1 MSDGATAGFLAT
13 VPLLAGRNE
22 SDIADLARVL
32 RRRDVPA
39 GETLWHQGEEARELL
54 LIVRGAVSAS
64 LHAPGGRVVEIGR
77 AGAGEMVGELALLDG
92 GGHTMSV
99 HATEPAT
106 VLALGKADF
115 VALLARQ
122 DPATFSLK
130 RRLASLFT
138 ARHRE
143 QLRHLAASI
152 GGDVVDLPGEDA
164 ARTFAEL
171 EYCGPPDSKYLRR
184 MATFHDFDPAAL
196 WGFLTSGRYA
206 RCPPGRTLLAEGVPS
221 TACYLT
227 INGAVEK
234 VLIRPDGRIRVG
246 LAGPGK
252 AFGYETLIDGLASPV
267 TAITRERSLLLVLR
281 REPFDQLFRREDAIS
296 RVFLDVIQRD
306 LVATL
311 RQSLR
316 PHARLAASV

>member
-130 RRLASLFT
+130 RRLASVF
-138 ARHRE
+138 AERRRE
-143 QLRHLAASI
+143 QLRHLAASV

-171 EYCGPPDSKYLRR
+171 ESCGPPDSKYLRR

-252 AFGYETLIDGLASPV
+252 AFGYETLIDGLPSPV